1 MRAMVGAGVLAATTV
16 LPLAT
21 AAHATPGSPARA
33 EDSAGVAAQWQ
44 QRGPFPTFAICE
56 QRRDTMAGLGYPT
69 RRCYY
74 VPGNPVG
81 KYYYDIYV

>member
-1 MRAMVGAGVLAATTV
+1 MVVAGVLAVTAI
-16 LPLAT
+16 LPLGA
-21 AAHATPGSPARA
+21 AAHATPV
-33 EDSAGVAAQWQ
+33 DSAKTEETASAAAHWQ
-44 QRGPFPTFAICE
+44 RRGPFATFAICE

-81 KYYYDIYV
+81 AFYYDIYV